1 MEKVTMSSDGQGS
14 WSNYDA
20 EGKLVE
26 IGVSDVD
33 TIYRQIV
40 YMVKEENMDLEEL
53 LALGTKNP
61 AMALELY
68 PKKGAVKEE
77 SDADI
82 LIMNEDLS

>member
-40 YMVKEENMDLEEL
+40 YMVKRRKYGFG
-53 LALGTKNP
+53 GTSGSRN
-61 AMALELY
+61 
-68 PKKGAVKEE
+68 
-77 SDADI
+77 
-82 LIMNEDLS
+82 

>member
-40 YMVKEENMDLEEL
+40 YMAKKKIWILRNFWLSEL
-53 LALGTKNP
+53 RIRRWLWN
-61 AMALELY
+61 Y
-68 PKKGAVKEE
+68 IRKGCCEGRK
-77 SDADI
+77 
-82 LIMNEDLS
+82 